1 MEGNNGALFKN
12 DVSTQQQYFDT
23 FRRNEPLEPEK
34 ALLMALLEDAIHC
47 YRKYATA
54 RDQTGKQLFREA
66 EEWIKSGAGGWI
78 FSFETVCELLGLDAQ
93 YLRRGLLGSAAA
105 PVEGQ
110 TKGRRGTPH
119 RRAA

>member
-1 MEGNNGALFKN
+1 MEANNVALIKN
-12 DVSTQQQYFDT
+12 DVSAQQQYFDT

-34 ALLMALLEDAIHC
+34 ALLLALLEDAIHC

-66 EEWIKSGAGGWI
+66 DVWIKAGGDGWI

-93 YLRRGLLGSAAA
+93 YVRRGVLGSALA

-110 TKGRRGTPH
+110 SKGRRGTPH